1 MSKVLHSFINENEA
15 LLDSIQAEV
24 EIGDLTGHGVEW
36 RATVVLNGSVQEENE
51 SEDALEGEGID
62 TCGSEVITAELALL
76 ESDGEVVMELQ
87 LAVYINSEK
96 EDKFVL
102 HGFSHYIDAE
112 DYINSERF
120 NSLSEKLDLDAI
132 AHSQLEIFVK
142 QSYPILKLF
151 CKP

>member
-1 MSKVLHSFINENEA
+1 MSKVLYSFVNENEA
-15 LLDSIQAEV
+15 LLDSIKAEV

-36 RATVVLNGSVQEENE
+36 RATVVLSGNFQEENE
-51 SEDALEGEGID
+51 SEDEPGSEEGEG
-62 TCGSEVITAELALL
+62 GESEVITAELALL

-102 HGFSHYIDAE
+102 HGFSHYHDAE

-132 AHSQLEIFVK
+132 AHSQLEIFIK
-142 QSYPILKLF
+142 QSYPVLKLF
-151 CKP
+151 CKT